1 MKYEILHLK
10 DYFPALGE
18 NGCDA
23 TVTAYLADNLTEMG
37 RDHAL
42 HPCLVICPG
51 GGYQYCSQREAEPIA
66 LHFLPEGFHV
76 FILNYSTEP
85 HRYPTQLREAA
96 GCMELIHQNASAWH
110 CDVSRIALL
119 GFSAGGH
126 LAAHYATSYDCAEVR
141 AVFSDSKPVQA
152 SILGYPV
159 ITADPMW
166 AHLGSINALTGT
178 EQRTAEEIA
187 KFSCDKQVR
196 ADTPP
201 AFLWHTA
208 ADSSVPVANSLLYV
222 QALAANKIPFELHVY
237 PFGDHGL
244 ATCDDQTLERPTAV
258 HAYDHAWLDAAKKW
272 LRLSFKTKANGSSA
286 ESN

>member
-42 HPCLVICPG
+42 RPCLVICPG

-96 GCMELIHQNASAWH
+96 GCMELIHQNASA
-110 CDVSRIALL
+110 
-119 GFSAGGH
+119 
-126 LAAHYATSYDCAEVR
+126 
-141 AVFSDSKPVQA
+141 
-152 SILGYPV
+152 
-159 ITADPMW
+159 
-166 AHLGSINALTGT
+166 
-178 EQRTAEEIA
+178 
-187 KFSCDKQVR
+187 
-196 ADTPP
+196 
-201 AFLWHTA
+201 
-208 ADSSVPVANSLLYV
+208 
-222 QALAANKIPFELHVY
+222 
-237 PFGDHGL
+237 
-244 ATCDDQTLERPTAV
+244 
-258 HAYDHAWLDAAKKW
+258 
-272 LRLSFKTKANGSSA
+272 
-286 ESN
+286 

>member
-23 TVTAYLADNLTEMG
+23 TVTAYLADNLTEMC

-42 HPCLVICPG
+42 RPCLVICPG

-126 LAAHYATSYDCAEVR
+126 LAASTAILWDAE
-141 AVFSDSKPVQA
+141 PVQKA
-152 SILGYPV
+152 LGIHAEEARPDAVVLGYPV
-159 ITADPMW
+159 ITSGIMT
-166 AHLGSINALTGT
+166 HGGSIKNLCGDD
-178 EQRTAEEIA
+178 AELKATMSLENQIRG
-187 KFSCDKQVR
+187 DL
-196 ADTPP
+196 PP
-201 AFLWHTA
+201 FFIWHTVE
-208 ADSSVPVANSLLYV
+208 DGSVPVQNSLLLAS
-222 QALAANKIPFELHVY
+222 ALTEHKVPFELHL
-237 PFGDHGL
+237 FNHDGHGTSTCTREVNTPNAHNRAWVDLCTDWL
-244 ATCDDQTLERPTAV
+244 ADLFNY
-258 HAYDHAWLDAAKKW
+258 HL
-272 LRLSFKTKANGSSA
+272 
-286 ESN
+286 

>member
-42 HPCLVICPG
+42 RPCLVICPG

-96 GCMELIHQNASAWH
+96 GCMELRPHG
-110 CDVSRIALL
+110 IAMCPALR
-119 GFSAGGH
+119 FSA
-126 LAAHYATSYDCAEVR
+126 SPR
-141 AVFSDSKPVQA
+141 AGIWRHITQQA
-152 SILGYPV
+152 M
-159 ITADPMW
+159 TARKFG
-166 AHLGSINALTGT
+166 LFFLTAS
-178 EQRTAEEIA
+178 R
-187 KFSCDKQVR
+187 CR
-196 ADTPP
+196 
-201 AFLWHTA
+201 
-208 ADSSVPVANSLLYV
+208 
-222 QALAANKIPFELHVY
+222 
-237 PFGDHGL
+237 
-244 ATCDDQTLERPTAV
+244 R
-258 HAYDHAWLDAAKKW
+258 
-272 LRLSFKTKANGSSA
+272 RSSA
-286 ESN
+286 IRSSRRTPCGRIWAVSMP

>member
-42 HPCLVICPG
+42 RPCLVICPG

-141 AVFSDSKPVQA
+141 AVFLTA
-152 SILGYPV
+152 S
-159 ITADPMW
+159 
-166 AHLGSINALTGT
+166 
-178 EQRTAEEIA
+178 R
-187 KFSCDKQVR
+187 CR
-196 ADTPP
+196 
-201 AFLWHTA
+201 
-208 ADSSVPVANSLLYV
+208 
-222 QALAANKIPFELHVY
+222 
-237 PFGDHGL
+237 
-244 ATCDDQTLERPTAV
+244 R
-258 HAYDHAWLDAAKKW
+258 
-272 LRLSFKTKANGSSA
+272 RSSA
-286 ESN
+286 IRSSRRIPCGRIWAVSMP